1 MNISYQKVLED
12 SKKNGYSIAAF
23 NVVNAITTEAVIKAA
38 EELNKPVITQI
49 STSTVKKIGI
59 QGTLEMLENARRK
72 AKVPVIIHL
81 DHCPELEYIKE
92 CIKGGFQSVMFDGSH
107 LGYEENIKMTKEVVE
122 YAKAYHCHVEGEVG
136 VISGVEDGVGS
147 DYGVLASFDET
158 VRYINETGI
167 DAIAPAVGTAHGLYN
182 GEPHINFE
190 LIERLANETECPVVI
205 HGGTGLT
212 EERYRELV
220 KAGSNKINIS
230 TALKHS
236 YINAIKTVGAIED
249 LPINPLH
256 ADQLI
261 MEEVKKDMKRYIE
274 LFS

>member
-1 MNISYQKVLED
+1 MNMEYKKVLED
-12 SKKNGYSIAAF
+12 SQKYGYAIAAF

-59 QGTLEMLENARRK
+59 QGTLEMLENARK
-72 AKVPVIIHL
+72 NAKVPVIIHL
-81 DHCPELEYIKE
+81 DHCPELDYIKE

-107 LGYEENIKMTKEVVE
+107 LSYEENINMTKEVVE
-122 YAKAYHCHVEGEVG
+122 YAKAFNCHVEGEVG

-147 DYGVLASFDET
+147 DYGVLASFDDT

-190 LIERLANETECPVVI
+190 LIGRLVNETTCPVVI

-220 KAGSNKINIS
+220 KVGSNKINIS

-236 YINAIKTVGAIED
+236 YIDAIRTVAAVED

-256 ADQLI
+256 ADKLI
-261 MEEVKKDMKRYIE
+261 MEEVKKDMKKYIE

>member
-1 MNISYQKVLED
+1 MNIEYKKVLED
-12 SKKNGYSIAAF
+12 SKKKGYSIAAF

-81 DHCPELEYIKE
+81 DHCPELDYIKE

-107 LGYEENIKMTKEVVE
+107 LSYEENIKMTKEVVD
-122 YAKAYHCHVEGEVG
+122 YAKAYNCHVEGEVG

-190 LIERLANETECPVVI
+190 LILRLVNETTCPVVI

-212 EERYRELV
+212 EDRYRELV

-236 YINAIKTVGAIED
+236 YIDAIKTVAAIEN
-249 LPINPLH
+249 LPANPLH
-256 ADQLI
+256 ADKLI